1 MWPFVLKSLCVR
13 AGEGSSVPARLILAL
28 WAPDFKE
35 IDGNLWVSVC
45 RFATMGLRSLR
56 GQPGEGGNLN

>member
-1 MWPFVLKSLCVR
+1 MWPFVLKSLCDR

-35 IDGNLWVSVC
+35 TDSHL
-45 RFATMGLRSLR
+45 
-56 GQPGEGGNLN
+56 